1 MEKLT
6 TFKPETITTK
16 TTKVNPLW
24 AQIDAHLPLILSLT
38 KSAVGHLAEFFSLVD
53 VADNLSVVA
62 PAPKDDARMLKRVNT
77 KQKLRNAV
85 IPTNLPF
92 HITDDAWLAE
102 YFVKFLTRKAPNLS
116 VNNTTMLQYF
126 NESAAFQYARNNFI
140 NNMVKSQITQTQ
152 VDEPSRAD
160 RRRYDQTHEL
170 FAYEDL
176 FRNQMIL
183 GMHLVGVDA
192 NQTERI
198 LEINADLW
206 RRQQM
211 SRSFD
216 AFFYPLKDRPRDPRQ
231 AKRWDNL
238 QRLHRAEW
246 LKYREY
252 QYYQEHRAVIDQTD
266 TANRNMK
273 MTPSAVGEVLQEIG
287 LYDDMRREFINDQMM
302 QDWTR

>member
-1 MEKLT
+1 MQKLT
-6 TFKPETITTK
+6 TFKTQAVPTK
-16 TTKVNPLW
+16 TAPINPLW
-24 AQIDAHLPLILSLT
+24 AQIDAQLPLILSLT
-38 KSAVGHLAEFFSLVD
+38 KPAVNHLTDFLRMVN

-62 PAPKDDARMLKRVNT
+62 PAPEDDARMLKRVNT
-77 KQKLRNAV
+77 KQKLRNAI
-85 IPTNLPF
+85 IPSNLSF

-102 YFVKFLTRKAPNLS
+102 YFVKYLTQRTPNLP

-126 NESAAFQYARNNFI
+126 QESTAFQYARHNYI
-140 NNMVKSQITQTQ
+140 QGLIKAQIMQTQ

-160 RRRYDQTHEL
+160 RRRYDQTHEM
-170 FAYEDL
+170 FAYENL

-183 GMHLVGVDA
+183 GMHLVGVEA

-216 AFFYPLKDRPRDPRQ
+216 AFFYPLKDRPRDARQ
-231 AKRWDNL
+231 AKRWTNL

-273 MTPSAVGEVLQEIG
+273 MTPHEVGEVLQEIG
-287 LYDDMRREFINDQMM
+287 LYDDMRREFINDQLM